1 MTYKEIL
8 DQMYKTP
15 AFIPFLGISITELDS
30 GYCKGEMELKP
41 EHLNPLGIAHGG
53 CVFSLA
59 DTIGGLAAIS
69 HNPEATVVTVSSN
82 INYLRPAEN
91 TTKLVAQSREI
102 KYGSKVAVYEVNVT
116 SDDGMLLASA
126 VNNYFIL

>member
-15 AFIPFLGISITELDS
+15 AFIPFLGINITELDS

-41 EHLNPLGIAHGG
+41 EHLNPLGMAHG

-116 SDDGMLLASA
+116 SDDGTLLASA